1 MSQQQNFGT
10 GGAAP
15 GTPNIQ
21 FLAGNDGLK
30 VGPNPATFT
39 INLIGDTTKGVHV
52 TNTAAFTEQI
62 TIDNATTTQ
71 RGVALLSTNP
81 QALSG
86 TDTTTSMT
94 PQDVQVKV
102 GAQTLHGLAYGAG
115 NAAAIQWLGEA
126 SNGQIPIGST
136 GNAPQLGFITSLDGS
151 LVVTNGP
158 GSIDLSVTDT
168 HVGTATTVDAVTA
181 NIITIP
187 LGATPATSQF
197 EARVK
202 SFDTTSPN
210 ASGYNIYATF
220 VTDGTTAT
228 LIGDQSVFNEAPALA
243 AGDSYFVASGNNA
256 ILQVLGVLGFTLHWS
271 AETEIT

>member
-1 MSQQQNFGT
+1 MSQQQNFAT
-10 GGAAP
+10 GGSAP
-15 GTPNIQ
+15 VVPNIQ
-21 FLAGNDGLK
+21 FIAGNDELK

-52 TNTAAFTEQI
+52 TNTAPFTEQI

-71 RGVALLSTNP
+71 KGVVLLSTNP
-81 QALSG
+81 QALAG
-86 TDTTTSMT
+86 TDTTTAMT

-136 GNAPQLGFITSLDGS
+136 GNSPQLGFITSLDGS
-151 LVVTNGP
+151 LIVTNGA
-158 GSIDLSVTDT
+158 GSIDLSITDT
-168 HVGTATTVDAVTA
+168 HTGTATTIDAVTA

-187 LGATPATSQF
+187 LGATPATFQF
-197 EARVK
+197 DARVK
-202 SFDTTSPN
+202 TFDTTSPT
-210 ASGYNIYATF
+210 AAGYNIFSTF

-228 LIGDQSVFNEAPALA
+228 LIGNQSIFNESPVLS
-243 AGDSYFVASGNNA
+243 AGDSYFIASGNNA
-256 ILQVLGVLGFTLHWS
+256 VLQVLGVLGFTLHWS